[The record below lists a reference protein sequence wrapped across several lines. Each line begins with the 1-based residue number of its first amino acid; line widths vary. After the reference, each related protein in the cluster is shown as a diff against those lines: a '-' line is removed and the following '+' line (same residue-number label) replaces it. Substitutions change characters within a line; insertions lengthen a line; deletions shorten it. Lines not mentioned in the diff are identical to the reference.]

1 MVLAS
6 IDLAAFFGVGAVGW
20 WLVLVAGLI
29 TLLLLTEHRRYSWT
43 AITVFALSAFLQFA
57 AGINILGW
65 IAANPLGFVVLILGY
80 AAIGVV
86 YSLAKWRLSF
96 LRKERERYDVLV
108 AKFKGE
114 LPPHQEWLIGQG
126 WNWESVRVRYNKA
139 RITAWIAYWP
149 WSLLW
154 TLIDDPF
161 RKLAEWMY
169 ATFRSWYEA
178 LFANAFKGVD
188 VPKN

>member
-1 MVLAS
+1 M
-6 IDLAAFFGVGAVGW
+6 VGAVGW

-29 TLLLLTEHRRYSWT
+29 TLLLLTEHGRYRWT
-43 AITVFALSAFLQFA
+43 GVTVFALSAFLQFA

-65 IAANPLGFVVLILGY
+65 IAANPLGFVVLVLGY

-96 LRKERERYDVLV
+96 LRQARERLDDFIARYKADV
-108 AKFKGE
+108 ARKGSQSQAVSTD
-114 LPPHQEWLIGQG
+114 QERFVERMG
-126 WNWESVRVRYNKA
+126 WNWNSVRVRYNKA
-139 RITAWIAYWP
+139 RISAWIAYWP

-161 RKLAEWMY
+161 RKLGEWMY

-178 LFANAFKGVD
+178 LFANAFKGVE